1 MYQLIRVLTTA
12 QNVMYQL
19 KIVLATAQRS
29 VSTDKSSIDLQVRTY
44 VDKTVGVL
52 SVDESDL

>member
-1 MYQLIRVLTTA
+1 
-12 QNVMYQL
+12 MYQL